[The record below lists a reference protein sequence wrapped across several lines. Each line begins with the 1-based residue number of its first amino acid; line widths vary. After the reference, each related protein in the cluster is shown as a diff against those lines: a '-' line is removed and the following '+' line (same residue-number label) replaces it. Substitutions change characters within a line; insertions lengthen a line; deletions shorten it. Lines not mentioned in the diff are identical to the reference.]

1 MCLLYAIL
9 SSAAVHMISF
19 KLGGSECDRTKYYAP
34 GDSDWELFLITAIKV
49 MSFSEMLP
57 SLYEPEASAT
67 LGKSAPQAMCF
78 VGFISHRNEP
88 LMRHL
93 LPYMYYK
100 PVTFN

>member
-1 MCLLYAIL
+1 
-9 SSAAVHMISF
+9 
-19 KLGGSECDRTKYYAP
+19 
-34 GDSDWELFLITAIKV
+34 

-78 VGFISHRNEP
+78 VGFISHRNES